1 MENVLVKN
9 STNIII
15 NFELKKL
22 TRMLEKILELL
33 SDKEEFKLEQQLV
46 LDFTIKMLNLEIVR
60 NIK

>member
-1 MENVLVKN
+1 MENVVKN

-46 LDFTIKMLNLEIVR
+46 LEFTIKMLNLEIVR

>member
-15 NFELKKL
+15 NFEFKKL

-46 LDFTIKMLNLEIVR
+46 LTIKMLNLEIVR

>member
-1 MENVLVKN
+1 MENVVKN

-22 TRMLEKILELL
+22 TRILEKILELL